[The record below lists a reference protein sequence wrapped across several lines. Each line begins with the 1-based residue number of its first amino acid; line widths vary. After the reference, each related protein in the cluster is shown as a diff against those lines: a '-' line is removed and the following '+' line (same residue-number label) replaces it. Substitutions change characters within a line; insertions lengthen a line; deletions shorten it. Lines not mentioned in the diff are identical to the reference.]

1 MEDIASSW
9 SYFYSDNQQEGNVNL
24 GCTDNN
30 HSVVSLQDIFYSIAA
45 TFTSPRL
52 LPNNA
57 T

>member
-9 SYFYSDNQQEGNVNL
+9 NNFYSDNQQTGNVNL
-24 GCTDNN
+24 GCTDSN
-30 HSVVSLQDIFYSIAA
+30 HTTVSLQDIFLAIAA
-45 TFTSPRL
+45 SFTNPRL

>member
-9 SYFYSDNQQEGNVNL
+9 NNFYSDNQQTGNVNL
-24 GCTDNN
+24 GCTDNS
-30 HSVVSLQDIFYSIAA
+30 HTTVSLQDIFLAIAA
-45 TFTSPRL
+45 SFTNPRL